1 MGTRSAANYG
11 SLHRGPLGLLGVPAP
26 SAQAQAPQVEHNY
39 WAKLKY
45 VSIILLRAAGKEI
58 SP

>member
-26 SAQAQAPQVEHNY
+26 SAQAPQVEHNY
-39 WAKLKY
+39 WAELKY